1 MPVFSP
7 ALLLPARPL
16 RAGRACAARH
26 GRRALCASFAIALTA
41 AFAVAHAAAPADEND
56 LSALSLEDLMHIG
69 VVGASTYEQQQA
81 DVAASVS
88 VITRQEIQ
96 AHGWRTIEEALSSL
110 PGVTTTYDR
119 QYVYPNLRG
128 FGLPGD
134 YATRVLVTIN
144 GNRLN
149 DPVQDQGPFGRML
162 PVDMDLVERIE
173 YIPGPGGAIYGANAM
188 FGVVNIITRNGADL
202 AGTELA
208 VAAEQ
213 PQRQREG
220 RMSWGQRLAGGTD
233 VLLSASDMQAD
244 GENRFYRYGITGL
257 SGVATNLDFERDR
270 QLFARVQGGAW
281 KMEAEY
287 GARRKGD
294 PTANFSTDPL
304 VPGKYEEDDYTVTQ
318 VQYQKRLAGDSL
330 QVSARAFLGNYHS
343 DGAGSF
349 AGESYSQLIE
359 GDWRGAELQL
369 LSSAIDRHTLLF
381 GLEYQDDYRRVQAL
395 RSVGLGLDV
404 YVPGSGYRAGL
415 YAQDE
420 WRIIGTLVATM
431 GLRIDNNNSAGTQ
444 SSPRAGL
451 IWQAGPATTFKAL
464 YGRAHRA
471 PNAYERDYADTI
483 TRVANPSLNGEDIDT
498 VEFVVDRRIGSDL
511 GLRAS
516 LYQWTLHDIIT
527 LVTDPS
533 GEAQYRSGN
542 PVKARGLEFSADKTW
557 AADARLR
564 GSVSLQRV
572 LDDHGDQPPNSPGW
586 LGKLEYSRPLPWADL
601 RLGAEYQYDGPR
613 KSLNGSDLGGW
624 GIANLN
630 LRAHTGVRG
639 LEASLSL
646 RNLFDKRYAEPAA
659 AINWQNSLE
668 QDGRSVRLKLDYRF

>member
-1 MPVFSP
+1 
-7 ALLLPARPL
+7 
-16 RAGRACAARH
+16 
-26 GRRALCASFAIALTA
+26 LCASVAIALTA
-41 AFAVAHAAAPADEND
+41 AFAVSRAAAPADVTD
-56 LSALSLEDLMHIG
+56 LSALSLEELMHIG
-69 VVGASTYEQQQA
+69 VVGASKYEQQQA

-96 AHGWRTIEEALSSL
+96 AHGWRTIEEALASL

-134 YATRVLVTIN
+134 YATRVLVSIN

-162 PVDMDLVERIE
+162 PVDLDLVERIE
-173 YIPGPGGAIYGANAM
+173 YIPGPGGAVYGANAM

-202 AGTELA
+202 SGIELA
-208 VAAEQ
+208 VDAEQ

-220 RMSWGQRLAGGTD
+220 RMSWGQRLADGTD
-233 VLLSASDMQAD
+233 VLLSASDMHAD
-244 GENRFYRYGITGL
+244 GENRFYNYGISGL

-281 KMEAEY
+281 AMEAEY

-304 VPGKYEEDDYTVTQ
+304 VPGKFEEDDYAVAQ
-318 VQYQKRLAGDSL
+318 VQYQKSMFGESL
-330 QVSARAFLGNYHS
+330 HLSARAFVGHYHS
-343 DGAGSF
+343 DGG
-349 AGESYSQLIE
+349 GTIYGTSYSQRIE
-359 GDWRGAELQL
+359 GDWRGADLQL
-369 LSSAIDRHTLLF
+369 VSTAIDRHKLML
-381 GLEYQDDYRRVQAL
+381 GVEYQDDYRRLQELHDVAL
-395 RSVGLGLDV
+395 GINVA
-404 YVPGSGYRAGL
+404 VPGSGYRAGL

-420 WRIIGTLVATM
+420 WHIVGSLVATM
-431 GLRIDNNNSAGTQ
+431 GLRIDNNNSTGTQ

-464 YGRAHRA
+464 FGRAHRA
-471 PNAYERDYADTI
+471 PNAYERDYADGV
-483 TRVANPSLNGEDIDT
+483 TRVANRGLSGEGIDT
-498 VEFVVDRRIGSDL
+498 VELVADRRVGSDL

-527 LVTDPS
+527 LVGDPAS
-533 GEAQYRSGN
+533 GLAQYRSGD
-542 PVKARGLEFSADKTW
+542 PIKARGLELSADKTW

-564 GSVSLQRV
+564 GSVSLQHV
-572 LDDHGDQPPNSPGW
+572 VDDDGQKPPNSPSW
-586 LGKLEYSRPLPWADL
+586 LGKLEYSRPLPWAGL
-601 RLGAEYQYDGPR
+601 RLGAEWQYDGPR
-613 KSLNGSDLGGW
+613 RTLNGSDVGGW
-624 GIANLN
+624 GVTNLN

-659 AINWQNSLE
+659 AINWQNSLD